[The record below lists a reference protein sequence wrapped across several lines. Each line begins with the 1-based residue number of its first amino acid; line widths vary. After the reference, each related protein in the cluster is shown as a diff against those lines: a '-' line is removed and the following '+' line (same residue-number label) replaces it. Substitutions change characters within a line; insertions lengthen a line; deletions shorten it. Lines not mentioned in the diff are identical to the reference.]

1 MKSLTLI
8 HQLVFKESFPEFGHA
23 NNNPQHETAIKQ
35 QKKIPPGQFWL
46 VALTS
51 GALIL

>member
-23 NNNPQHETAIKQ
+23 NNDPKHETAIKQ
-35 QKKIPPGQFWL
+35 QKKNLLDSFD
-46 VALTS
+46 
-51 GALIL
+51 